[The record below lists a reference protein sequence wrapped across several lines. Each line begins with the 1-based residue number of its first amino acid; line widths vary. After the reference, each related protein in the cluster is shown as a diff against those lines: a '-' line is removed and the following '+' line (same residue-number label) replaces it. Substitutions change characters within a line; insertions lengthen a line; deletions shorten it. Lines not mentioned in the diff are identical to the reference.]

1 MERVW
6 LSRLRWRRRGAWQ
19 WPAFAVLTVVDAV
32 IVHELPLA
40 GDRTAGWIPALL
52 LAAFFNLIAV
62 GVFAPLAGAFVRRR
76 RADLPAI
83 VARDRAGT
91 TALMGVTVVLL
102 AVGLAH
108 RPDREAHREQL
119 GQVSLAVRRYVAHQA
134 QPRYRSHIDE
144 ITMVRLG
151 DIYRSC
157 VPGGV
162 DGRSLCLF
170 VDPGQSPPGIRVDPN
185 PAPNATF
192 VHDFV
197 R

>member
-1 MERVW
+1 MERQW

-52 LAAFFNLIAV
+52 VAAFFNLLAV
-62 GVFAPLAGAFVRRR
+62 AVLAPLAGVLVRRR

-91 TALMGVTVVLL
+91 VALVGVTAVLL
-102 AVGLAH
+102 GIGLAH
-108 RPDREAHREQL
+108 RSDREAHQEQL
-119 GQVSLAVRRYVAHQA
+119 AAVSLAVRRYVAHQA
-134 QPRYRSHIDE
+134 PSRYRRHIE
-144 ITMVRLG
+144 EATFVHLG

-157 VPGGV
+157 VPGGAA
-162 DGRSLCLF
+162 GRSLCLF
-170 VDPGQSPPGIRVDPN
+170 VDPAQSPPGIRVDPN

-192 VHDFV
+192 VQDFV